1 MNSQPKG
8 IYLLIFTQMWE
19 RFSFYGMRTLLVL
32 FMIQKLNLGNAEAI
46 GVYALFTT
54 LVNLGGLA
62 GGYLADRILG
72 LRSAVFSGGTLI
84 GIGHLCLSMEGST
97 SMFFLGLSLIV
108 VGSALFSTNLKALV
122 GQLYEEN
129 DPRRGSGFT
138 LFYAGINLGG
148 FLAAVSCGY
157 VAQIYGWHAG
167 FGLAAL
173 GMFLGLGVLF
183 KYCYLLMN
191 KGDTPASV
199 PRRTSLVCMGSI
211 LALVILLVLLIQNHE
226 FLLPIL
232 PMAGLILISVVI
244 YRSRNHE
251 AFQKILSLCGFIC
264 LYMGFFVI
272 EDLMGSLLMVFC
284 ENKVDRLV
292 GGIEIPSSS
301 LVAMN
306 PLTIIIIGPL
316 LAMMMRRFKTNQ
328 QAESVVRM
336 NSFAFMFLGLA
347 FGILYLGTQNI
358 DSAGLVPILYVVI
371 CFALIAIGELFIAP
385 TLYSYCS
392 AIAPLALK
400 GQMMG
405 LVVLG
410 RSYASLLSGM
420 LGKAVVTSRTYGE
433 SDLFAMTTLV
443 ALSLSIILILA
454 INYRR
459 LWTNG
464 QRWTQMDIDGH

>member
-32 FMIQKLNLGNAEAI
+32 FMIQKLNLENAEAI
-46 GVYALFTT
+46 GIYALFTT

-72 LRSAVFSGGTLI
+72 LRSAVFSGGALI
-84 GIGHLCLSMEGST
+84 GFGHLCLSMEGTS

-129 DPRRGSGFT
+129 DSRREAGFT

-157 VAQIYGWHAG
+157 VAQSYGWHAG
-167 FGLAAL
+167 FSLAAL
-173 GMFLGLGVLF
+173 GMFIGLGVLF
-183 KYCYLLMN
+183 KYCYLLKN
-191 KGDTPASV
+191 RGGTPPNISRRAAILCKGSLLAS
-199 PRRTSLVCMGSI
+199 
-211 LALVILLVLLIQNHE
+211 VILLVLFIQNHE

-232 PMAGLILISVVI
+232 PIAGLVLISIVI

-251 AFQKILSLCGFIC
+251 AFQKILSLCGFIS
-264 LYMGFFVI
+264 LYIGFFVI

-284 ENKVDRLV
+284 ENQVDRLV
-292 GGIEIPSSS
+292 GGFEVPSSS
-301 LVAMN
+301 LVATN
-306 PLTIIIIGPL
+306 PFTIIIIGPL
-316 LAMMMRRFKTNQ
+316 LALIIRRIKTNQ
-328 QAESVVRM
+328 QAESVVKM
-336 NSFAFMFLGLA
+336 NSLAFLFLGLA
-347 FGILYLGTQNI
+347 FGILFVGTQ
-358 DSAGLVPILYVVI
+358 SMSSTGLVAIQYVVI
-371 CFALIAIGELFIAP
+371 CFALIAMGELFIAP
-385 TLYSYCS
+385 TLYAYCT
-392 AIAPLALK
+392 AIAPSSLK

-410 RSYASLLSGM
+410 RSYASLFSGM
-420 LGKAVVTSRTYGE
+420 VGKAVVTSHTYGE
-433 SDLFAMTTLV
+433 SDLFAMT
-443 ALSLSIILILA
+443 AMIAFFLSAILA
-454 INYRR
+454 IGCLIPKLIPTSRR
-459 LWTNG
+459 NFS
-464 QRWTQMDIDGH
+464 